1 MIVMVVDDSR
11 QIRRHVGRTVA
22 SFGHEVMDAE
32 HGKECLVKVAEQKPD
47 VILLDWNM
55 PEMDGLETLE
65 ALKADPATSDITVIM
80 MTTENKEEKI
90 ELAME
95 KGASEYIMK
104 PLTKEVLQERL
115 DSIGDDDFI

>member
-11 QIRRHVGRTVA
+11 QIRRHVGRTVE
-22 SFGHEVMDAE
+22 SFGYEVMEAE
-32 HGKECLVKVAEQKPD
+32 HGKDCLAQVANRKPD

-55 PEMDGLETLE
+55 PEMDGLQTLE
-65 ALKADPATSDITVIM
+65 AIKSDPATADIVVIM

-90 ELAME
+90 SLAMS
-95 KGASEYIMK
+95 KGASEYMMK

-115 DSIGDDDFI
+115 ASIGDDDFI

>member
-11 QIRRHVGRTVA
+11 QIRRHVGRTVV
-22 SFGHEVMDAE
+22 SFGYELMDAE
-32 HGKECLVKVAEQKPD
+32 HGKDCLAKVAEKKPD

-90 ELAME
+90 QLAME

-104 PLTKEVLQERL
+104 PLTKDVLKERL
-115 DSIGDDDFI
+115 ESIGDDDFI